1 MKKTV
6 LIGLAGISLLISAC
20 SEPETK
26 ATDVVEVPPAVETE
40 QAVDDNADVLNA
52 EKAVQAFV
60 DKGLSVGQVIVYDEK
75 TDPNNLLNR
84 PNQYTQKVAFADT
97 SIDQPDPEFL
107 MDEDSPI
114 NGGTIEVY
122 PTEDGAIKRKE
133 YVEQVTENMPML
145 QQYIY
150 VNGSAVLRLEH
161 DVLPSD
167 AEKYNQIFQNQ

>member
-6 LIGLAGISLLISAC
+6 LIGLAGISLLMSAC
-20 SEPETK
+20 SEPETQ
-26 ATDVVEVPPAVETE
+26 ATEVVEAPPAVETE
-40 QAVDDNADVLNA
+40 PAVADSGDVVSA
-52 EKAVQAFV
+52 EKAVQAFK
-60 DKGLSVGQVIVYDEK
+60 DNGLPVGQVIVYDEK

-107 MDEDSPI
+107 MDDASPI

-122 PTEDGAIKRKE
+122 PTVDGAIKRKE
-133 YVEQVTENMPML
+133 YVEQVTESMPML

-150 VNGSAVLRLEH
+150 VNDTAVLRLEH

-167 AEKYNQIFQNQ
+167 AEKYNEIFQKQ